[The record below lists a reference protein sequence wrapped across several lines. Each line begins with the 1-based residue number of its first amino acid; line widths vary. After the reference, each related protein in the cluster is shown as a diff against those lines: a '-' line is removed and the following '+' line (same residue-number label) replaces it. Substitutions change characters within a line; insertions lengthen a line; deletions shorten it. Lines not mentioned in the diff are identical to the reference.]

1 MPFIPFPGPPMFVKI
16 SPNKIIHTYNKGMV
30 YKYDV
35 RYDIAAT
42 VEDGMKFLSYIKDEK
57 KRDANYYTMVS
68 GKDNYKFNEKQIGAR
83 FLFPLRNDIELKK
96 EGDNFFFYCYPDNL
110 LNYTNYLIITNTEMT
125 YTNMHVFQVYY

>member
-1 MPFIPFPGPPMFVKI
+1 
-16 SPNKIIHTYNKGMV
+16 MV

-68 GKDNYKFNEKQIGAR
+68 GKDNYKFKEKQIGAR
-83 FLFPLRNDIELKK
+83 FLFPLINDIELKK